1 MSGLKYYA
9 FLAGILGVGI
19 YSVSQINGTAEVV
32 AENTAEPEK
41 QHKQAAKDAD
51 ALEKEFDKAEKAADI
66 EDAAAD
72 ADSYDDEPYDRDDS
86 GEEDVD
92 KIGE

>member
-1 MSGLKYYA
+1 MSGLKYYV
-9 FLAGILGVGI
+9 FLAVILGVGI

-32 AENTAEPEK
+32 AETTEEPKK
-41 QHKQAAKDAD
+41 QPKQVKEDLD
-51 ALEKEFDKAEKAADI
+51 ALEKEFDKAEKAADA

-72 ADSYDDEPYDRDDS
+72 ADSDDDEPYDRDDG
-86 GEEDVD
+86 GEEDVN